1 MPQNVS
7 VSTVELW
14 PPAPPDPS
22 SATHHVVPQA
32 LGQLFV
38 PLYGEVEA
46 VVSEEGHIDF
56 PVLLRETQ
64 NIHSWPS
71 VISAKPQA
79 VAVAP
84 GSSVSHSSRRDASRR
99 FICRHDTDATLRTGR
114 RGGSACF
121 RKGWSTTA
129 KSSLKKRLLFRSSS
143 SRLYQQEKNNNN
155 SSTHLSVG

>member
-1 MPQNVS
+1 MSACRLLNYDVLRHW
-7 VSTVELW
+7 T
-14 PPAPPDPS
+14 PAARLTMLFHRPLAS
-22 SATHHVVPQA
+22 SSCPFMVKWKQSWVKK
-32 LGQLFV
+32 V
-38 PLYGEVEA
+38 I
-46 VVSEEGHIDF
+46 SIF
-56 PVLLRETQ
+56 PFCSETQ

-84 GSSVSHSSRRDASRR
+84 GSSVSHSSRRDASQR
-99 FICRHDTDATLRTGR
+99 FICWHDTVATLRTGR

-143 SRLYQQEKNNNN
+143 SRLYQQEKNN
-155 SSTHLSVG
+155 SSAHLSVG